1 LFVDET
7 ELDRYFETADGVVW
21 ITGLIRI
28 LDGRLLIDRFLVYP
42 ATSARQEIG
51 VRQVLAIV
59 RSLTE
64 EAIAQG
70 LSSYSVE
77 AERVY
82 EDKPARMISIKR
94 RLR

>member
-1 LFVDET
+1 LFVSET
-7 ELDRYFETADGVVW
+7 ELDRYFETTDGVVW
-21 ITGLIRI
+21 VTGLVRI
-28 LDGRLLIDRFLVYP
+28 LDGRLLIDRLLVYP
-42 ATSARQEIG
+42 ATGARQEIG
-51 VRQVLAIV
+51 VRQMLAIV

-70 LSSYSVE
+70 LSGYSVK

-82 EDKPARMISIKR
+82 EDRPTRMISIKR